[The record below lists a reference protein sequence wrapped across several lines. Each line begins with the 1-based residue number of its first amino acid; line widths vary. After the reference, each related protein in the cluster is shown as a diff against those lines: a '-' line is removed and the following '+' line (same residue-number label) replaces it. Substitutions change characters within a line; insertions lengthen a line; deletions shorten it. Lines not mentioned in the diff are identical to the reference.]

1 MINDI
6 NTKLTDFSEKF
17 NELSSKYDTIFS
29 KLQPCK
35 SDNFHR
41 LTMIMQLECNSVTN
55 GQWSRRDTF
64 EINLVSP
71 EMHEDVLEKNVCKSL
86 SLIGLMLFMKILHT
100 FHCTNRSVR
109 KIIKFKYRKQ
119 KQSLMHKRKI
129 YSLNLMVFWRILF
142 CESMLHENQQF
153 PCKCQQFE
161 SSKKIRSTW
170 FFNNLA
176 NVKLTELGRIHRVY
190 DATDILRISWKQ
202 TILRST
208 LINASS

>member
-1 MINDI
+1 MIKDI

-55 GQWSRRDTF
+55 GQWSRRDIT
-64 EINLVSP
+64 EIILVSP
-71 EMHEDVLEKNVCKSL
+71 EMHEDVLEKNVCK

-119 KQSLMHKRKI
+119 KQSLMYKRKI
-129 YSLNLMVFWRILF
+129 YSLNLMVFWNVWEEFYFAKACYVKISSFHINVNNSRVVKRYDLPGSSTTLQTLNWRNLEGYIEYIMPPTF
-142 CESMLHENQQF
+142 WESLGNRQF
-153 PCKCQQFE
+153 WE
-161 SSKKIRSTW
+161 VHW
-170 FFNNLA
+170 
-176 NVKLTELGRIHRVY
+176 
-190 DATDILRISWKQ
+190 
-202 TILRST
+202 
-208 LINASS
+208 